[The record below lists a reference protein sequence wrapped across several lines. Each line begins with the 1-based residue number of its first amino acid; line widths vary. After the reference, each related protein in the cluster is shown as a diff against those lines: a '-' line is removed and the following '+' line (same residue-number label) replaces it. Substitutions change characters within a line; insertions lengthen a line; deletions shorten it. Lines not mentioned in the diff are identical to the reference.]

1 MDPYNTPS
9 LQTIQARYGP
19 DISAWCVDSVRDFSY
34 LLANQTNF
42 NQDLSLWNVSSAETL
57 EFFLAGATRFNQS
70 LCAWAPQLVG
80 VPVQGMLTGTAC
92 PSPESWC
99 QDCPMLETKEAA
111 TAGRPTT
118 VQQSANSVES
128 TAKSMTLAKD
138 HDTILSHPN
147 QPDPNNNDEDEEDA
161 FLAAYAAVH
170 THESTAKGA
179 QLVLVLLLVIFSVQG
194 LLLTLVRQRR
204 RHLETTMYAQL
215 STTPAQAL
223 EENSPPFSDNVEL
236 AEIVTGVVV
245 GEDPGPE
252 VA

>member
-1 MDPYNTPS
+1 M
-9 LQTIQARYGP
+9 
-19 DISAWCVDSVRDFSY
+19 
-34 LLANQTNF
+34 
-42 NQDLSLWNVSSAETL
+42 